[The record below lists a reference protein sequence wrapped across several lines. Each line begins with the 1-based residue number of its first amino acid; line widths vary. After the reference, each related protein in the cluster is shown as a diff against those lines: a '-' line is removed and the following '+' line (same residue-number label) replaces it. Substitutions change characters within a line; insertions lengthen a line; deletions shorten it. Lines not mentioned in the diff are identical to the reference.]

1 MTRPFASTA
10 FQVLALAALAG
21 AAALLSNA
29 VAPPARRL
37 TWAGAGFPPPAS
49 PVPPVSQ
56 PTPAAQPAPE
66 QPASGLPSPGS
77 PAPGPSPA
85 RPSRP
90 KASPVSPGI
99 PAPSGSPTPAAPQA
113 SPLREISSQEAWEA
127 FQASWPFLDA
137 RRSAEFAE
145 GHIPGAWSTPV
156 WEADLEDRLISF
168 KAARRPG
175 PEDPIVIY
183 CSGGDCRD
191 SHLLASRLMLEGYG
205 HLLIFRDGFPAWVAQ
220 GRPVEKSHRMEKE
233 RP

>member
-1 MTRPFASTA
+1 MKPSLSSTV

-21 AAALLSNA
+21 AAALLANA

-37 TWAGAGFPPPAS
+37 AWVGAGFPAAAPPS
-49 PVPPVSQ
+49 TPQPVAKPAVEPMVEPAVKPVVE
-56 PTPAAQPAPE
+56 PARE
-66 QPASGLPSPGS
+66 QPVS
-77 PAPGPSPA
+77 PAPLA
-85 RPSRP
+85 RPSHP
-90 KASPVSPGI
+90 KTP
-99 PAPSGSPTPAAPQA
+99 PAPAVPPTQTQAAPM
-113 SPLREISSQEAWEA
+113 REISSQEAWEA

-137 RRSAEFAE
+137 RRTAEFTE

-156 WEADLEDRLISF
+156 WEADLDDRLISF

-191 SHLLASRLMLEGYG
+191 SHLLASRLMREGYG

-220 GRPVEKSHRMEKE
+220 GRPVAKGQ
-233 RP
+233 P